1 MEEREK
7 PIVDVYLDDEAWG
20 KKIEEFLRD
29 VNALAARMDDLRE
42 ELRKLRGAVLI
53 GALLGAFVIAGAV
66 IVAAVFLS

>member
-42 ELRKLRGAVLI
+42 ELGKLRRAVLI

>member
-1 MEEREK
+1 
-7 PIVDVYLDDEAWG
+7 VDVYLDDEAWG
-20 KKIEEFLRD
+20 KKIEEYLRD